1 MTEVK
6 DKEIAIGKKKDV
18 IETSNAVA
26 ISNNDS
32 GIKMMP
38 LAETKEWY
46 NEFVKLSKQ
55 ILKEKLDYGTIP
67 GVNKPSLFKPG
78 AEKLRFVYGLG
89 VEVACVDKTEDI
101 SSKYLDY
108 TYKATVRSKTGQIL
122 AECEGNCNSYENKW
136 RYRWVKTS
144 KKPEKELAETLK
156 AQGKGKW
163 TKNGNAWIWL
173 ERVENPDL
181 IGMKNVLLKMSQ
193 KRAFVGAMLIAT
205 GASEFFTQDVEDMEE
220 FSDYET
226 VDDEPKKV
234 ESKKEKQW
242 KPDDTIYG
250 IAPEKKTEPKKE
262 TTTVKVEEKKEEA
275 KPGEKEKDYVEE
287 NQTDIEFK
295 EDKKEEKATVPSEES
310 IFLTA
315 CDTADAYLDAETLK
329 VEAQE
334 IIFKAKEAGVTEA
347 HIEELKE
354 HINTHYSKIKGA

>member
-6 DKEIAIGKKKDV
+6 DKEKATAKKEDCK
-18 IETSNAVA
+18 AVV

-38 LAETKEWY
+38 LEETKQWY

-55 ILKEKLDYGTIP
+55 ILKEKLDYGVIP

-101 SSKYLDY
+101 DRKYLDY
-108 TYKATVRSKTGQIL
+108 TYKAVVRSKTGQIL

-136 RYRWVKTS
+136 RYRWIKTS

-163 TKNGNAWIWL
+163 YKNGNVWTWM

-181 IGMKNVLLKMSQ
+181 IGMKNVLIKMSQ

-226 VDDEPKKV
+226 VDDEPKK
-234 ESKKEKQW
+234 EKEK
-242 KPDDTIYG
+242 P
-250 IAPEKKTEPKKE
+250 KKAEPKKE
-262 TTTVKVEEKKEEA
+262 EPKKEPVAEKVEEKATVKEVE
-275 KPGEKEKDYVEE
+275 KGKKEKEFVEE

-310 IFLTA
+310 LFLTA
-315 CDTADAYLDAETLK
+315 CDEVDAYLDAETLK

-334 IIFKAKEAGVTEA
+334 IIFKAKEAGVSEA
-347 HIEELKE
+347 HIEDLKKR
-354 HINTHYSKIKGA
+354 INLHYSKIIKGA